1 LYGIFLLNILRG
13 SRDSMSRKSAG
24 AKYDE
29 RRCQL
34 LEAERRL
41 SSPNSVGVFETLV
54 AFPREYTQ
62 AMGHLAFHRLYKQL
76 STWPDT
82 VCARAFLPEK
92 DEYNWRKRQHK
103 PVEALDTGKS
113 IKDSDLL
120 VFLMPSETDWFPALQ
135 MMELSD
141 ITFRNN
147 QREHKWPIL
156 LATGLSVTANP
167 IPMSLFFDAFIIGET
182 EPTLGPVLDIIKSL
196 GSRRRPKSEILAGLA
211 MLPGLYV
218 PAVHGASPQYSIM
231 RQWASS
237 ESIGAL
243 TNTIS
248 AQSTLPDT
256 YILEIARGCPYNC
269 RFCMAG
275 YLLLPYREQR
285 AEDLEVK
292 IGKIPENTSL
302 VYAACTPDSHDELD
316 QLMSIAEKNH
326 LKARVSSHMKE
337 SPELAEELQ
346 SILDAD
352 TLVLVPET
360 GSESLRK
367 VIGKFRTN
375 EYYFQKI
382 KNAPASVK
390 KIQICIQLGVPFEND
405 ADRVAIVD
413 FVKTITEITKLPVS
427 VRIDQFIPRPWT
439 AFQWAAM
446 ANLREVR
453 EHLAQLKESFKKT
466 KVQEITGFDPRATLI
481 QALLI
486 RGNQSVGKALEIKLE
501 GVGWN
506 TAFDRAGLDMNTV
519 FVEKDQDTKL
529 PWEFLNMG
537 FGYTRLAREYQM
549 ALAAEEERNAETE

>member
-1 LYGIFLLNILRG
+1 
-13 SRDSMSRKSAG
+13 MSRKSAG
-24 AKYDE
+24 DKYDE
-29 RRCQL
+29 RRCEL
-34 LEAERRL
+34 LASERRL
-41 SSPNSVGVFETLV
+41 SSGNSVGVFETLV
-54 AFPREYTQ
+54 AFPREYAQ

-92 DEYNWRKRQHK
+92 DEYNWRKRQGK

-120 VFLMPSETDWFPALQ
+120 VFLMPSEIDWFPALQ

-141 ITFRNN
+141 ITFRSN

-167 IPMSLFFDAFIIGET
+167 IPMSGFFDAFIIGET

-218 PAVHGASPQYSIM
+218 PSIHGVDPKYSIM

-237 ESIGAL
+237 DSVGAL
-243 TNTIS
+243 TDTIS
-248 AQSTLPDT
+248 AHTIMPDT
-256 YILEIARGCPYNC
+256 YILEIARGCPFNC
-269 RFCMAG
+269 RFCMTG

-285 AEDLEVK
+285 AEDLEAK
-292 IGKIPENTSL
+292 IKKIPGETTL
-302 VYAACTPDSHDELD
+302 VYAACTPDSHDEL
-316 QLMSIAEKNH
+316 QELMDIATRGNLE
-326 LKARVSSHMKE
+326 ARISSHMKE
-337 SPELAEELQ
+337 SPELAEELPK
-346 SILDAD
+346 ILDAE

-360 GSESLRK
+360 GSETLRR
-367 VIGKFRTN
+367 VIGKFRSN
-375 EYYFQKI
+375 EFYYKLVKEADSDQKQ
-382 KNAPASVK
+382 
-390 KIQICIQLGVPFEND
+390 IQINMQLGIPFEN
-405 ADRVAIVD
+405 AEDRAGNTD
-413 FVKTITEITKLPVS
+413 FVKTIIGLTKLPVS
-427 VRIDQFIPRPWT
+427 VRIDQFIPKPWT
-439 AFQWAAM
+439 AFQWSGM

-453 EHLAQLKESFKKT
+453 EHRVELIESLFQIGVK
-466 KVQEITGFDPRATLI
+466 EITGFDPRESHI
-481 QALLI
+481 HALLI
-486 RGNQSVGKALEIKLE
+486 CGNQDVGIALEKKLD

-506 TAFDRAGLDMNTV
+506 TAFDHAGIDMNTV
-519 FVEKDQDTKL
+519 FEGNDQSKKL

-549 ALAAEEERNAETE
+549 AVAAAEERTEKKE

>member
-1 LYGIFLLNILRG
+1 
-13 SRDSMSRKSAG
+13 MSRKSAG
-24 AKYDE
+24 DKYDE

-34 LEAERRL
+34 LAGERRL
-41 SSPNSVGVFETLV
+41 SAGNSVGVFETLV
-54 AFPREYTQ
+54 AFPREYAQ

-82 VCARAFLPEK
+82 VCARAFLPAK
-92 DEYNWRKRQHK
+92 DEYNWRKRQLK

-135 MMELSD
+135 MMELSG
-141 ITFRNN
+141 ITFRNDK
-147 QREHKWPIL
+147 REHKWPIL

-167 IPMSLFFDAFIIGET
+167 IPMSIFFDAFIIGET

-218 PAVHGASPQYSIM
+218 PTVHGVSPQYSIM

-248 AQSTLPDT
+248 AHCILPDT
-256 YILEIARGCPYNC
+256 YILEIARGCPFNC

-285 AEDLEVK
+285 AEDLERK
-292 IGKIPENTSL
+292 ISQLPDDTSL
-302 VYAACTPDSHDELD
+302 VYTACTPASHDELNE
-316 QLMSIAEKNH
+316 LMEIAERNN
-326 LKARVSSHMKE
+326 LEARISSHMKE
-337 SPELAEELQ
+337 SPGLAEELKT
-346 SILDAD
+346 ILDAE

-375 EYYFQKI
+375 ESYFERVREI
-382 KNAPASVK
+382 SPAVK
-390 KIQICIQLGVPFEND
+390 KVQICVQLGIPFEND
-405 ADRVAIVD
+405 KDRIAIID
-413 FVKTITEITKLPVS
+413 FVKTVMSLTELPVY

-439 AFQWAAM
+439 AFQWTAM
-446 ANLREVR
+446 AGLRNVR
-453 EHLAQLKESFKKT
+453 EHLVLLKESLDQIG
-466 KVQEITGFDPRATLI
+466 VQEVSGFDPRATHI
-481 QALLI
+481 HALLI
-486 RGNQSVGKALEIKLE
+486 RGNQAVGRALEIKLE

-506 TAFDRAGLDMNTV
+506 TAFDRAGLDMNCV
-519 FVEKDQDTKL
+519 FEEKSQNDKL

-549 ALAAEEERNAETE
+549 ALAAEEERNTGSE

>member
-1 LYGIFLLNILRG
+1 
-13 SRDSMSRKSAG
+13 MSRKSAG
-24 AKYDE
+24 DKYDE

-34 LEAERRL
+34 LDAERRL
-41 SSPNSVGVFETLV
+41 STGNSVGIFETLV
-54 AFPREYTQ
+54 AFPREYAQ

-82 VCARAFLPEK
+82 VCARAFLPAK
-92 DEYNWRKRQHK
+92 DEYNWRKRQQK

-120 VFLMPSETDWFPALQ
+120 VFLMPSEIDWFPALQ
-135 MMELSD
+135 MMELSE

-147 QREHKWPIL
+147 RREHKWPIL

-167 IPMSLFFDAFIIGET
+167 IPMSGFFDAFIIGET
-182 EPTLGPVLDIIKSL
+182 EPTLGPALDIIKSL

-218 PAVHGASPQYSIM
+218 PAVHGANPKYSIM

-237 ESIGAL
+237 ESIGAI

-248 AQSTLPDT
+248 AHTILPNT
-256 YILEIARGCPYNC
+256 YILEIARGCPFNC

-275 YLLLPYREQR
+275 YLMLPYREQR
-285 AEDLEVK
+285 AEDLENK
-292 IGKIPENTSL
+292 INQIPSGTSL
-302 VYAACTPDSHDELD
+302 VYAACTPDSHDELNE
-316 QLMSIAEKNH
+316 LMQIADRNNLE
-326 LKARVSSHMKE
+326 ARTSSHMKE
-337 SPELAEELQ
+337 SPELAEELPT
-346 SILDAD
+346 ILDAV

-360 GSESLRK
+360 GSECLRK

-375 EYYFQKI
+375 EFYFKRVREI
-382 KNAPASVK
+382 SPVIE
-390 KIQICIQLGVPFEND
+390 KIQICVQLGIPFENGD
-405 ADRVAIVD
+405 DRIAIID
-413 FVKTITEITKLPVS
+413 FVKTVMSLTELPVS

-439 AFQWAAM
+439 AFQWTAM
-446 ANLREVR
+446 ASLRDVR
-453 EHLAQLKESFKKT
+453 EHLAQLKESLDQLG
-466 KVQEITGFDPRATLI
+466 VQEISGFDPRSTHI
-481 QALLI
+481 HALLI
-486 RGNQSVGKALEIKLE
+486 RGNQAVGRALEIKLE

-506 TAFDRAGLDMNTV
+506 TAFDRAGLDMNSV
-519 FVEKDQDTKL
+519 FEEKDQSSKL

-549 ALAAEEERNAETE
+549 ALAAENERNTESE

>member
-1 LYGIFLLNILRG
+1 
-13 SRDSMSRKSAG
+13 MSRKSAG
-24 AKYDE
+24 DKYDE
-29 RRCQL
+29 RRCEL
-34 LEAERRL
+34 LAAERRL
-41 SSPNSVGVFETLV
+41 STGNSVGVFETLV
-54 AFPREYTQ
+54 AFPREYAQ

-82 VCARAFLPEK
+82 LCARAFLPAK

-135 MMELSD
+135 MMELSE
-141 ITFRNN
+141 ITFRNY

-167 IPMSLFFDAFIIGET
+167 IPMSSFFDAFIIGET

-218 PAVHGASPQYSIM
+218 PTIHGANPKYSIM

-237 ESIGAL
+237 DSIGAL
-243 TNTIS
+243 TDTIS
-248 AQSTLPDT
+248 AHTILPNT
-256 YILEIARGCPYNC
+256 YILEIARGCPFNC

-275 YLLLPYREQR
+275 YLMLPYREQR
-285 AEDLEVK
+285 AEDLEQK
-292 IGKIPENTSL
+292 INQIPGDTSL
-302 VYAACTPDSHDELD
+302 VYVACTPDGHDELPE
-316 QLMSIAEKNH
+316 LMEAAEKNN
-326 LKARVSSHMKE
+326 LEARICSHMKE
-337 SPELAEELQ
+337 SPELAEELTT
-346 SILDAD
+346 ILDAE

-360 GSESLRK
+360 GSDSLRK
-367 VIGKFRTN
+367 VIGKFRTS
-375 EYYFQKI
+375 ESYFKRVREHS
-382 KNAPASVK
+382 SVVE
-390 KIQICIQLGVPFEND
+390 KIQICFQLGVPFENSS
-405 ADRVAIVD
+405 DRVAITE
-413 FVKTITEITKLPVS
+413 FVKTVMSLTDLPVS

-439 AFQWAAM
+439 AFQWTAM
-446 ANLREVR
+446 ANLRDVR
-453 EHLAQLKESFKKT
+453 EHLAELKECFDRMG
-466 KVQEITGFDPRATLI
+466 VQEVSGFDPRATHI
-481 QALLI
+481 HALLI
-486 RGNQSVGKALEIKLE
+486 RGTQAVGRALEIKLE

-506 TAFDRAGLDMNTV
+506 TAFDRAGLSMNTV
-519 FVEKDQDTKL
+519 FEQKDQNTKL

-549 ALAAEEERNAETE
+549 ALAAEEERKTEAE

>member
-1 LYGIFLLNILRG
+1 
-13 SRDSMSRKSAG
+13 MSRKSAG
-24 AKYDE
+24 DKYDE
-29 RRCQL
+29 RRCQI
-34 LEAERRL
+34 LESERRL
-41 SSPNSVGVFETLV
+41 SSGNSVGVFETLV
-54 AFPREYTQ
+54 AFPREYSQ

-82 VCARAFLPEK
+82 VCARAFFPEK

-103 PVEALDTGKS
+103 PVEALDTGKN

-135 MMELSD
+135 MMELSA
-141 ITFRNN
+141 ITFRSR

-218 PAVHGASPQYSIM
+218 PAIHGVNPQYSIM

-243 TNTIS
+243 TNTVS
-248 AQSTLPDT
+248 AQSTLSDT

-285 AEDLEVK
+285 AEDLEHK
-292 IGKIPENTSL
+292 INKIPEGTSL
-302 VYAACTPDSHDELD
+302 VYAACTPNSHDELND
-316 QLMSIAEKNH
+316 LLEIAGKAK
-326 LKARVSSHMKE
+326 LKARLSSHMKE
-337 SPELAEELQ
+337 SPELAEELPA
-346 SILDAD
+346 IIDGE

-375 EYYFQKI
+375 EFYYKMVRDMPESI
-382 KNAPASVK
+382 KRV
-390 KIQICIQLGVPFEND
+390 QICIQLGVPFEND
-405 ADRVAIVD
+405 NDRNAIVD
-413 FVKTITEITKLPVS
+413 FIKKIISLTEHPVS

-439 AFQWAAM
+439 AFQWTPM
-446 ANLREVR
+446 AHLRDVR
-453 EHLAQLKESFKKT
+453 EHLAVLKESFK
-466 KVQEITGFDPRATLI
+466 EIGVEEVTGFDPRATLI
-481 QALLI
+481 HALLI
-486 RGNQSVGKALEIKLE
+486 RGNQSVGRALEIKLE

-506 TAFDRAGLDMNTV
+506 TAFDRAGLDMNSV
-519 FVEKDQDTKL
+519 FEEKDQNTKL

-549 ALAAEEERNAETE
+549 ALAAEEERNGETE

>member
-1 LYGIFLLNILRG
+1 
-13 SRDSMSRKSAG
+13 MSRKSAG
-24 AKYDE
+24 NKYDE

-34 LEAERRL
+34 LAAERRL
-41 SSPNSVGVFETLV
+41 SSGNSIGVFETLV
-54 AFPREYTQ
+54 AFPREYAE

-82 VCARAFLPEK
+82 ICARAFLPAK
-92 DEYNWRKRQHK
+92 DEYNWRKRQRK
-103 PVEALDTGKS
+103 PVETLDTGKS

-120 VFLMPSETDWFPALQ
+120 IFLMPSETDWFPALQ
-135 MMELSD
+135 MMELSE
-141 ITFRNN
+141 IAFRNDK
-147 QREHKWPIL
+147 REHKWPIL
-156 LATGLSVTANP
+156 IATGLSVTANP
-167 IPMSLFFDAFIIGET
+167 IPLSSFFDAFIIGET

-211 MLPGLYV
+211 KLPGLYV
-218 PAVHGASPQYSIM
+218 PTIHGANPKYSIM

-248 AQSTLPDT
+248 ARTILPDT
-256 YILEIARGCPYNC
+256 YILEIARGCPFNC

-285 AEDLEVK
+285 AEDLETK
-292 IGKIPENTSL
+292 MSKLSEGTSL
-302 VYAACTPDSHDELD
+302 VYAACSPADHDELTE
-316 QLMSIAEKNH
+316 LMCIAEKNK
-326 LKARVSSHMKE
+326 LNARISSNMKE
-337 SPELAEELQ
+337 SPELSQELTTILNAE
-346 SILDAD
+346 

-375 EYYFQKI
+375 ESYFKI
-382 KNAPASVK
+382 VREISPVMES
-390 KIQICIQLGVPFEND
+390 IQVCVQLGVPFERES
-405 ADRVAIVD
+405 DRVAIVD
-413 FVKTITEITKLPVS
+413 FVKTVISLTELPVS

-439 AFQWAAM
+439 AFQWTAM
-446 ANLREVR
+446 ANLRDVR
-453 EHLAQLKESFKKT
+453 EHLVELRENLAQLGVEK
-466 KVQEITGFDPRATLI
+466 ITGFDPRATHI
-481 QALLI
+481 HALLI
-486 RGNQSVGKALEIKLE
+486 RGTRAVGRALEIKLE

-506 TAFDRAGLDMNTV
+506 TAFDRAGLDMNCV
-519 FVEKDQDTKL
+519 FKEKSQSDKL

-549 ALAAEEERNAETE
+549 ALAAEEERSSEEESDQEVLRSIKKK

>member
-1 LYGIFLLNILRG
+1 
-13 SRDSMSRKSAG
+13 MSRKSAG
-24 AKYDE
+24 DKYDE

-34 LEAERRL
+34 LAAERRL
-41 SSPNSVGVFETLV
+41 STGNSVGVFETLV
-54 AFPREYTQ
+54 AFPREYAQ

-82 VCARAFLPEK
+82 ICARAFLPAK
-92 DEYNWRKRQHK
+92 DEYNWRKRQKK

-120 VFLMPSETDWFPALQ
+120 VFLMPSEIDWFPALQ
-135 MMELSD
+135 MMELSG

-147 QREHKWPIL
+147 RREHKWPIL

-167 IPMSLFFDAFIIGET
+167 IPLSGFFDAFIIGET
-182 EPTLGPVLDIIKSL
+182 EPTLGPALDIIKSL

-218 PAVHGASPQYSIM
+218 PIIHGANPKYSIM

-248 AQSTLPDT
+248 AHSILPNT
-256 YILEIARGCPYNC
+256 YILEIARGCPFNC

-285 AEDLEVK
+285 AEDLENK
-292 IGKIPENTSL
+292 INQIPSGTSL
-302 VYAACTPDSHDELD
+302 VYAACTPGSHDELNE
-316 QLMSIAEKNH
+316 LMEIADRNNLE
-326 LKARVSSHMKE
+326 ARASSHMKE
-337 SPELAEELQ
+337 SPELAEELTT
-346 SILDAD
+346 ILDAE

-375 EYYFQKI
+375 EFYLKRVREI
-382 KNAPASVK
+382 SPVIE
-390 KIQICIQLGVPFEND
+390 KIQICVQLGIPFEND
-405 ADRVAIVD
+405 SDRTAIID
-413 FVKTITEITKLPVS
+413 FVKTVMNLTELPVS

-439 AFQWAAM
+439 AFQWTAM
-446 ANLREVR
+446 ANLRDVR
-453 EHLAQLKESFKKT
+453 EHLALLKDGLDQLGVKEIS
-466 KVQEITGFDPRATLI
+466 GFDPRATHI
-481 QALLI
+481 HALLI
-486 RGNQSVGKALEIKLE
+486 RGDQAVGRALEIKLE

-506 TAFDRAGLDMNTV
+506 TAFDRAGHDMNSV
-519 FVEKDQDTKL
+519 FEEKDQNTKL

-549 ALAAEEERNAETE
+549 ALAAEDERNTETE

>member
-1 LYGIFLLNILRG
+1 
-13 SRDSMSRKSAG
+13 MSRKSAG
-24 AKYDE
+24 DKYDE
-29 RRCQL
+29 RRCEL
-34 LEAERRL
+34 LTAERRL
-41 SSPNSVGVFETLV
+41 SAGNSVGVFETLV
-54 AFPREYTQ
+54 AFPREYAQ

-82 VCARAFLPEK
+82 LCARAFMPAK

-103 PVEALDTGKS
+103 SIEALDTGKS

-135 MMELSD
+135 MMELSS
-141 ITFRNN
+141 ITLRSD

-167 IPMSLFFDAFIIGET
+167 IPMSSFFDAFIIGET
-182 EPTLGPVLDIIKSL
+182 EPTLGPVLDVIKSL
-196 GSRRRPKSEILAGLA
+196 GSRRRPKAEILAGLA

-218 PAVHGASPQYSIM
+218 PAIHGLDPKYSIM

-237 ESIGAL
+237 DSIGAL

-248 AQSTLPDT
+248 AHTILPNT

-285 AEDLEVK
+285 AEDLENK
-292 IGKIPENTSL
+292 INQIPGETSL
-302 VYAACTPDSHDELD
+302 VYAACTPDGHDELKE
-316 QLMSIAEKNH
+316 LMEIAGKND
-326 LKARVSSHMKE
+326 LSARISSHMKE
-337 SPELAEELQ
+337 SPELAEELTT
-346 SILDAD
+346 ILDME

-360 GSESLRK
+360 GSDSLRK

-375 EYYFQKI
+375 ESYI
-382 KNAPASVK
+382 TRVREASEDIK
-390 KIQICIQLGVPFEND
+390 KIQICVQIGIPFER
-405 ADRVAIVD
+405 ATDRLAIVD
-413 FVKTITEITKLPVS
+413 FVRSVKNLTKLPVT

-439 AFQWAAM
+439 AFQWTAM
-446 ANLREVR
+446 ASLRDVR
-453 EHLAQLKESFKKT
+453 EHLVELKESLEALGI
-466 KVQEITGFDPRATLI
+466 QELTGFDPRDTHI

-486 RGNQSVGKALEIKLE
+486 RGGSGVGKALQNRLK
-501 GVGWN
+501 GMGWN
-506 TAFDRAGLDMNTV
+506 TAFDKAELDMNSV
-519 FVEKDQDTKL
+519 FKDQDQSNKL

-549 ALAAEEERNAETE
+549 ALSAEEERNTEAEEKS

>member
-1 LYGIFLLNILRG
+1 
-13 SRDSMSRKSAG
+13 MSRKSAG
-24 AKYDE
+24 DKYDE
-29 RRCQL
+29 RRCEL
-34 LEAERRL
+34 LAAERRL
-41 SSPNSVGVFETLV
+41 STGNSVGVFETLI
-54 AFPREYTQ
+54 AFPREYAQ

-82 VCARAFLPEK
+82 LCARAFLPAK

-103 PVEALDTGKS
+103 PVDALDTGKS

-141 ITFRNN
+141 ITFRNY

-167 IPMSLFFDAFIIGET
+167 IPMSSFFDAFIIGET

-218 PAVHGASPQYSIM
+218 PAIHGIDPKFSIM

-237 ESIGAL
+237 DSIGAL

-248 AQSTLPDT
+248 AHTILPNT
-256 YILEIARGCPYNC
+256 CILEIARGCPFNC

-275 YLLLPYREQR
+275 YLMLPYREQR
-285 AEDLEVK
+285 AEDLEHK
-292 IGKIPENTSL
+292 INQIPDDTSL
-302 VYAACTPDSHDELD
+302 VYAACTPDGHDEL
-316 QLMSIAEKNH
+316 QELMEIAEKNN
-326 LKARVSSHMKE
+326 LKARISSHMKE
-337 SPELAEELQ
+337 SPELEEELTT
-346 SILDAD
+346 ILDAE
-352 TLVLVPET
+352 TLVIMPET
-360 GSESLRK
+360 GSDSLRK

-375 EYYFQKI
+375 ESYFKLVRE
-382 KNAPASVK
+382 ASSVVK
-390 KIQICIQLGVPFEND
+390 RIQICFQLGVPFENSS
-405 ADRVAIVD
+405 DRVAIIE
-413 FVKTITEITKLPVS
+413 FVTTVMSISDIPVS

-439 AFQWAAM
+439 AFQWTAM
-446 ANLREVR
+446 ANLRDVR
-453 EHLAQLKESFKKT
+453 EHLAELKESLDSIGI
-466 KVQEITGFDPRATLI
+466 QEVSGFDPRATHI
-481 QALLI
+481 HALLI
-486 RGNQSVGKALEIKLE
+486 RGNQAVGRALEVKLE

-506 TAFDRAGLDMNTV
+506 TAFDRAGLSMNSV
-519 FVEKDQDTKL
+519 FAEKDQNKKL

-549 ALAAEEERNAETE
+549 ALAAEEERNTDTD

>member
-1 LYGIFLLNILRG
+1 
-13 SRDSMSRKSAG
+13 MSRKSAG
-24 AKYDE
+24 DKYDE
-29 RRCQL
+29 RRCHL

-41 SSPNSVGVFETLV
+41 STGNSVGVFETLV
-54 AFPREYTQ
+54 AFPREYAQ

-82 VCARAFLPEK
+82 VCSRAFLPEK
-92 DEYNWRKRQHK
+92 DEYNWRKRQEK

-120 VFLMPSETDWFPALQ
+120 VFLMPSETDWLPALQ

-141 ITFRNN
+141 ITFRHS

-156 LATGLSVTANP
+156 LAAGLSVTANP
-167 IPMSLFFDAFIIGET
+167 MPMSMFFDAFIIGET

-196 GSRRRPKSEILAGLA
+196 GSRRRPKAEILAGLA
-211 MLPGLYV
+211 LLPGLYV
-218 PAVHGASPQYSIM
+218 PSVHGTNPKYSIM

-237 ESIGAL
+237 ESIGSL

-248 AQSTLPDT
+248 AHTIMPDT

-285 AEDLEVK
+285 AEDLENQIK
-292 IGKIPENTSL
+292 KIPEDTSL
-302 VYAACTPDSHDELD
+302 VYAACTPDGHDELNE
-316 QLMSIAEKNH
+316 LMEIAETNKIN
-326 LKARVSSHMKE
+326 ARVSSHMKE
-337 SPELAEELQ
+337 SPELVEELTTV
-346 SILDAD
+346 LNAD
-352 TLVLVPET
+352 TFVIVPET
-360 GSESLRK
+360 GSETLRK

-375 EYYFQKI
+375 DSFFKRLRELPSTT
-382 KNAPASVK
+382 KNV
-390 KIQICIQLGVPFEND
+390 QVCFQLGVPFEND
-405 ADRVAIVD
+405 SDRAAIID
-413 FVKTITEITKLPVS
+413 FVKSVKSITKLPVS

-439 AFQWAAM
+439 AFQWTPM
-446 ANLREVR
+446 ANLRDVR
-453 EHLAQLKESFKKT
+453 EHLALLKEGLNKLDIL
-466 KVQEITGFDPRATLI
+466 EITGFDPRATHI

-486 RGNQSVGKALEIKLE
+486 RGNEAVGKALEIKLE

-506 TAFDRAGLDMNTV
+506 TSFDRAGLDMNSVFEQKDPTV
-519 FVEKDQDTKL
+519 KL

-549 ALAAEEERNAETE
+549 AVAAEEERNEDTE

>member
-1 LYGIFLLNILRG
+1 
-13 SRDSMSRKSAG
+13 MSRKSAG
-24 AKYDE
+24 DKYDE
-29 RRCQL
+29 RRCHL

-41 SSPNSVGVFETLV
+41 STGNSVGVFETLV
-54 AFPREYTQ
+54 AFPREYAQ

-82 VCARAFLPEK
+82 VCSRAFLPEK
-92 DEYNWRKRQHK
+92 DEYNWRKRQDK

-120 VFLMPSETDWFPALQ
+120 VFLMPSETDWLPALQ

-141 ITFRNN
+141 ITFRHS

-156 LATGLSVTANP
+156 LAAGLSVTANP
-167 IPMSLFFDAFIIGET
+167 MPMSIFFDAFIIGET

-196 GSRRRPKSEILAGLA
+196 GSRRRPKAEILAGLA
-211 MLPGLYV
+211 LLPGLYV
-218 PAVHGASPQYSIM
+218 PSVHGTNPKYSIM

-237 ESIGAL
+237 ESIGSL

-248 AQSTLPDT
+248 AHTIMPDT

-285 AEDLEVK
+285 AEDLENQITK
-292 IGKIPENTSL
+292 LPEDTSL
-302 VYAACTPDSHDELD
+302 VFAACTPDGHDEMN
-316 QLMSIAEKNH
+316 QLMEIANKN
-326 LKARVSSHMKE
+326 KVNARVSSHMKE
-337 SPELAEELQ
+337 SPELAEELTTV
-346 SILDAD
+346 LDAD
-352 TLVLVPET
+352 TFVIVPET
-360 GSESLRK
+360 GSETLRK

-375 EYYFQKI
+375 ESFFTKLRELPDTTNQ
-382 KNAPASVK
+382 V
-390 KIQICIQLGVPFEND
+390 QVCFQLGVPFENES
-405 ADRVAIVD
+405 DRAAIID
-413 FVKTITEITKLPVS
+413 FVRTVKSIIKLPVS

-439 AFQWAAM
+439 AFQWTAM
-446 ANLREVR
+446 ANLRDVR
-453 EHLAQLKESFKKT
+453 EHLALLKESLEKLGIL
-466 KVQEITGFDPRATLI
+466 EITGFDPRSTHI

-486 RGNQSVGKALEIKLE
+486 RGNEAVGKALEAKLE

-506 TAFDRAGLDMNTV
+506 TSFDRAGLDMNSVFEQKDPTV
-519 FVEKDQDTKL
+519 KL

-549 ALAAEEERNAETE
+549 AVAAEEERTEDTE